1 MIDIIKAYIK
11 TILKECSNIPD
22 NKIFLSAKEE
32 SQYKYAPWI
41 SILTK
46 DATLEKKYS
55 NYATDEASN
64 LIIQNYLIEQPFN
77 VAICTQTEKE
87 TSSIVEKFLSKLKR
101 KYVFQLEDDE
111 VKPVEIIAKNIS
123 YSDNISVTNAYTFA
137 VIEVVFKYGVFSI
150 EESVIINNINLN
162 NVNYGG

>member
-1 MIDIIKAYIK
+1 MIDIIKEYIK
-11 TILKECSNIPD
+11 DILKECSNIQD
-22 NKIFLSAKEE
+22 SKIFLSAKEE

-55 NYATDEASN
+55 NYATSEDGN
-64 LIIQNYLIEQPFN
+64 LIIQNYLIEQPFS

-87 TSSIVEKFLSKLKR
+87 TSSIVEMFLSKLKR
-101 KYVFQLEDDE
+101 KDVFQLENNE
-111 VKPVEIIAKNIS
+111 IKPVEIIAKNVS
-123 YSDNISVTNAYTFA
+123 YSDNISVINAYTFA

-150 EESVIINNINLN
+150 KESMIIDDINLN